1 MYLALLKF
9 NKMKKEIF
17 NNYATAVAKEFNI
30 SVPEMFEGSRARECV
45 DARFLLY
52 YLCMERPIHTSYIQK
67 YLKFYG
73 LDVCNSTIV
82 HGYKKAKQLVESDSD
97 YRNLAKSISRV

>member
-1 MYLALLKF
+1 
-9 NKMKKEIF
+9 MKKEIF

-52 YLCMERPIHTSYIQK
+52 YLCMERPIRTSYIQR
-67 YLKFYG
+67 YLKEKG
-73 LDVCNSTIV
+73 LDICHSTIL
-82 HGYKKAKQLVESDSD
+82 HGYKKAKALVESDPD
-97 YRNLAKSISRV
+97 YKNLAKQISRV

>member
-17 NNYATAVAKEFNI
+17 NRYATEVAKEFHLTLD
-30 SVPEMFEGSRARECV
+30 EMFEGTRSRECV

-52 YLCMERPIHTSYIQK
+52 YLCMERPIRPSYIQK
-67 YLKFYG
+67 YLKEKG
-73 LDVCNSTIV
+73 LDVCHSTIL
-82 HGYKKAKQLVESDSD
+82 HGYKKAQVLVDSD
-97 YRNLAKSISRV
+97 PDYKSLAKQISRV